1 MGVGKC
7 QERQNIEN
15 IHARFL
21 PFSSSHRKQGFC
33 WRQGSRDSVASEW
46 ESEKKGQGGS
56 VPRPSPRT
64 NDQQQETHLSLEPTD
79 LNGSKPCGETQFH
92 EKGGPCTLQASRVY
106 LVCSV
111 PEDGPYLPGATVAP
125 RENLIF
131 DFAGFF
137 SAQAPT
143 EWSRHPWLRSCLLC
157 VSLSVS

>member
-7 QERQNIEN
+7 QERQNTEN
-15 IHARFL
+15 IHAWFL

-92 EKGGPCTLQASRVY
+92 EKGGPALCRPAECIWSVLY
-106 LVCSV
+106 LKMDPICL
-111 PEDGPYLPGATVAP
+111 EQLWLPG
-125 RENLIF
+125 RIWSLIL
-131 DFAGFF
+131 
-137 SAQAPT
+137 Q
-143 EWSRHPWLRSCLLC
+143 
-157 VSLSVS
+157 VSFLHRLQQSGLGILG